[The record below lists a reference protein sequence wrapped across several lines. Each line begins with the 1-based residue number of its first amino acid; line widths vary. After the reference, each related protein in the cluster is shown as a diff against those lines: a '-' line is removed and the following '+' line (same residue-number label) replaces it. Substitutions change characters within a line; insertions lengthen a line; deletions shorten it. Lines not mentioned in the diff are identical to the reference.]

1 MKKKR
6 VINYRERR
14 RSFLWLVIILV
25 VTLILGALVARTP
38 SCVEKFYKYKDESY
52 RPMDLDRELYLE
64 QKAEEQKE
72 QSKNHFPTRPLD

>member
-6 VINYRERR
+6 YISRRERR
-14 RSFLWLVIILV
+14 RSFLWFVIIVV
-25 VTLILGALVARTP
+25 VTLILGVLVARLP
-38 SCVEKFYKYKDESY
+38 GCAEKFYRYKDESY

-72 QSKNHFPTRPLD
+72 QSKNHFSTRPLD